1 MIFTVDWGSEKRT
14 AKGTGRSNSVPGRNA
29 HEEYARYGLLPA
41 LIRDAFDIAPP
52 YVFALSPNRNVAIR
66 SPAARQPGDREMA
79 KGGSTARRPSRP
91 AHRAV
96 NTDSGSIPAAE
107 QVEEKAIAGSAAI
120 ARPPASSQ
128 FKKRRRDTKLGTC
141 VVSRYAKSGLSGSP
155 IADGKLTSVLQNVR
169 HLVSHSCLP
178 PIPADCLQNKSRR
191 PQSFKKNQNYRLI
204 FHRRHQ

>member
-14 AKGTGRSNSVPGRNA
+14 AKGIGRSNGVPRRNA
-29 HEEYARYGLLPA
+29 HEEYARNDLLPA
-41 LIRDAFDIAPP
+41 LIRDAFDITPP
-52 YVFALSPNRNVAIR
+52 YVLTLSPNRNVAIR
-66 SPAARQPGDREMA
+66 SPAAR
-79 KGGSTARRPSRP
+79 RPSRP
-91 AHRAV
+91 AHRVV

-155 IADGKLTSVLQNVR
+155 IADGELTSALPNGR
-169 HLVSHSCLP
+169 HLVSHSCVP
-178 PIPADCLQNKSRR
+178 PIPADCLQNKPQR
-191 PQSFKKNQNYRLI
+191 PQSFKKSK
-204 FHRRHQ
+204 

>member
-14 AKGTGRSNSVPGRNA
+14 AKGTGRSNGAPGRNA
-29 HEEYARYGLLPA
+29 HEEHARYGLLPA
-41 LIRDAFDIAPP
+41 LIRDAFDITPP
-52 YVFALSPNRNVAIR
+52 YVFILSPNGNVAIR

-128 FKKRRRDTKLGTC
+128 FKKRRRDTKLGDLRR
-141 VVSRYAKSGLSGSP
+141 VPIRQKRPKRIANSRRRVASKNPDQES
-155 IADGKLTSVLQNVR
+155 T
-169 HLVSHSCLP
+169 
-178 PIPADCLQNKSRR
+178 IPA
-191 PQSFKKNQNYRLI
+191 RLD
-204 FHRRHQ
+204 